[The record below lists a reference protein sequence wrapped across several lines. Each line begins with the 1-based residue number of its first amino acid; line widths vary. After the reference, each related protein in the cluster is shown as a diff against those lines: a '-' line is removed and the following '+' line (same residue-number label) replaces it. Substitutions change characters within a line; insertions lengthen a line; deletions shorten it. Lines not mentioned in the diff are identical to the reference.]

1 MQKNTF
7 SKRKTKF
14 AGLCGAILATTTIAM
29 GVGAT
34 VQADETAAPSATDAT
49 AQETTPADTKQDQ
62 KSFETTPVDTSQDTQ
77 VTTPTGTFTI
87 ASSPAQTAVTA
98 EQTVPAANENTST
111 AAEAP
116 VQQAPATAAS
126 TENSNQA
133 SVPASQMNT
142 NTQQPKS
149 ADNIATKPADTTEYG
164 SVDFNQTLTST
175 AKTAPVTDVN
185 YNGSQDVYI
194 TVDDPSQPYTPNA
207 DNIAKY
213 LNEYLTQLRNING
226 INVPVP
232 PANDL
237 MKSWAQGRANE
248 EASEADSIDHQTKLA
263 FPSGVSV
270 YSEDGH
276 EDSLSS
282 IAPTN
287 QAGQNLGSDQA
298 TAYYLAL
305 SWFADYFNIAGSK
318 DDANGMTSFGH
329 ALSILSNSGDGMALG
344 FANGTGQ
351 ENGGFYAML
360 EFGSNSNVQNNDGFA
375 ADTKDANGNWI
386 LTYNGKQVLFLPKTT
401 FHYVTKDPNAKPD
414 PNQNNGGQANDSAA
428 GNGAQ
433 ANDPANPAAGNSD
446 NASNGAGN
454 GQSGSG
460 TAAVMPKT
468 AELANK
474 GAGMGSANASAT
486 AAKGDKNLPSTG
498 DSVQTAVTAIGAVM
512 IMAGLG
518 LATKRKIQGQD

>member
-34 VQADETAAPSATDAT
+34 VQADETAAPSATDTT
-49 AQETTPADTKQDQ
+49 AQEANPADTKQDQ
-62 KSFETTPVDTSQDTQ
+62 KSFETTPVDTSQDTTK
-77 VTTPTGTFTI
+77 VTTPTGSFTI
-87 ASSPAQTAVTA
+87 ASSPAQTA

-116 VQQAPATAAS
+116 VQQVPATAAS
-126 TENSNQA
+126 TENSNQTDA
-133 SVPASQMNT
+133 NQT
-142 NTQQPKS
+142 NTTAQQPKS
-149 ADNIATKPADTTEYG
+149 ADNITTKPADTTEYG
-164 SVDFNQTLTST
+164 SVDFNQTLTSA

-414 PNQNNGGQANDSAA
+414 PNQNNGGQADDPAA

-433 ANDPANPAAGNSD
+433 ANDPANPAAGNSG
-446 NASNGAGN
+446 NGAAGN
-454 GQSGSG
+454 GQAGSG
-460 TAAVMPKT
+460 APAVMPKT

-498 DSVQTAVTAIGAVM
+498 DSAQTAVTAIGAVM
-512 IMAGLG
+512 VMAGLG